1 MYCVLIENDLNVL
14 SGLFMII
21 AVIVYV
27 SKYTILIRRYPE
39 TRLYASFGLAV
50 VAAVGA
56 FISALTYCVAFAR
69 EEYDD

>member
-1 MYCVLIENDLNVL
+1 
-14 SGLFMII
+14 MII

-50 VAAVGA
+50 VAAAGA
-56 FISALTYCVAFAR
+56 FMSALTYCVAFAR

>member
-1 MYCVLIENDLNVL
+1 ML
-14 SGLFMII
+14 I

-27 SKYTILIRRYPE
+27 AKYNILILRYPQ
-39 TRLYASFGLAV
+39 TRLHASFGLAV

-56 FISALTYCVAFAR
+56 FASSLAYCVSYAR